1 MFRRLLSFLMT
12 LCGVVGRSKS
22 EVRGVFGVCLVLSL
36 LGGLWLGSAYA
47 FTMILGSLF
56 GGLFGLWLA
65 EQVFGEK
72 LRQ

>member
-1 MFRRLLSFLMT
+1 
-12 LCGVVGRSKS
+12 
-22 EVRGVFGVCLVLSL
+22 L